1 MEIQNKFNYFLNS
14 LKNNLMPVFHSG
26 KIALLGIKEDL
37 KTLSLEQRVRE
48 LYESDI
54 KSAEE
59 FKEKLGKILKAGK
72 DEETIRKKKVT
83 NLLNSLSPEELEILK
98 EKLK

>member
-1 MEIQNKFNYFLNS
+1 
-14 LKNNLMPVFHSG
+14 MPVLHSG

-54 KSAEE
+54 ESAEE

-72 DEETIRKKKVT
+72 DEETVREKKVT

>member
-1 MEIQNKFNYFLNS
+1 MEVQNKFNYFLNS
-14 LKNNLMPVFHSG
+14 LKNNLMPVLHSG

-54 KSAEE
+54 ESAEE

-72 DEETIRKKKVT
+72 DEETVREKKVT